1 MKNLKR
7 IALFLIMATM
17 FVGFIGC
24 KQEETPPAKEPTEEG
39 DSSDTT
45 DTTELPEVT
54 NLTVNET
61 DGKLILN
68 WKNPKNENIRGVL
81 ISSNPPEGS
90 LREPHFLLGN
100 EESFEVEGLRNGI
113 EYTFTIKTILSIE
126 KYSTGVSK
134 KHTPSTVIEE
144 TSLIPSTTEITQ
156 DPITVKVKLKSGTQ
170 AKKIYYSDYIYSTK
184 EQYYETYLDNPEQ
197 YLLKDITE
205 TKEFRVEQNNRY
217 YVLIQ
222 NQQSQCK
229 LLYIDILNLDA
240 IITDIYI
247 PNVGTNYAGKEVLVT
262 MKGDRF
268 NNNTSVSFAKNFVFN
283 KENISFEGIEV
294 DPSTIKIFDK
304 NTISAQI
311 KCPSEI
317 GTTEVTVKYGKTSAK
332 TTFEVVQSKENE
344 YKVGDI
350 VLKDKTIV
358 PAEIA
363 PVYTYDENKKPIGIV
378 AMTENVYG
386 VPETKII
393 GTKNKEKVSW
403 GKDIDIELKTYYEEL
418 AGGSQH
424 IFGGN
429 LDGSNVWEEICK
441 IDAENSQNAE
451 KNYRIFDFANN
462 YAKNADLVG
471 TEYENG
477 WYIPSI
483 AEVYY
488 IFQNKKE
495 IQSSLNA
502 LGEYNLINYDYYFS
516 SSSYSKTNAYTMYFD
531 YNKED
536 IYIAKETKKSSVSV
550 FVLKKLNLE
559 DFEYVKDFDTEIY
572 DVEIPTIAKG
582 FVGEV
587 PITVKGKNLFLSLNS
602 QELSVEGLNPIR
614 VENITTEKA
623 RIYVKTTGSESNGDI
638 ITVGCRN
645 SSKTGILKVVE
656 AENVLKIGDIVLA
669 DGTTVSD
676 SEYSDNQEN
685 RSIGTIVDV
694 LYGGGTGKFMGA
706 ARRIR
711 ECWAKENTTGY
722 ETSFKELQIKYSSI
736 GNNEYEFYGDLDGSD
751 NWEIICRKDP
761 VGTQDS
767 ENNYPIFYKANT
779 YAETN
784 NLTETKF
791 SDGWYIPSI
800 AELYQINKNLDL
812 PTPLWSSSLP
822 LYKDSYQK
830 KEAIQLQQKFSSLVD
845 SISIED
851 IYKKETG
858 YVIFLNTIGAGC

>member
-1 MKNLKR
+1 MIIILVVLHIVKTVR
-7 IALFLIMATM
+7 IQ
-17 FVGFIGC
+17 C
-24 KQEETPPAKEPTEEG
+24 
-39 DSSDTT
+39 
-45 DTTELPEVT
+45 
-54 NLTVNET
+54 
-61 DGKLILN
+61 IL
-68 WKNPKNENIRGVL
+68 
-81 ISSNPPEGS
+81 
-90 LREPHFLLGN
+90 
-100 EESFEVEGLRNGI
+100 
-113 EYTFTIKTILSIE
+113 
-126 KYSTGVSK
+126 
-134 KHTPSTVIEE
+134 
-144 TSLIPSTTEITQ
+144 
-156 DPITVKVKLKSGTQ
+156 
-170 AKKIYYSDYIYSTK
+170 
-184 EQYYETYLDNPEQ
+184 
-197 YLLKDITE
+197 
-205 TKEFRVEQNNRY
+205 
-217 YVLIQ
+217 
-222 NQQSQCK
+222 
-229 LLYIDILNLDA
+229 
-240 IITDIYI
+240 IIT
-247 PNVGTNYAGKEVLVT
+247 
-262 MKGDRF
+262 
-268 NNNTSVSFAKNFVFN
+268 
-283 KENISFEGIEV
+283 
-294 DPSTIKIFDK
+294 
-304 NTISAQI
+304 
-311 KCPSEI
+311 
-317 GTTEVTVKYGKTSAK
+317 
-332 TTFEVVQSKENE
+332 
-344 YKVGDI
+344 
-350 VLKDKTIV
+350 
-358 PAEIA
+358 
-363 PVYTYDENKKPIGIV
+363 KK
-378 AMTENVYG
+378 
-386 VPETKII
+386 
-393 GTKNKEKVSW
+393 
-403 GKDIDIELKTYYEEL
+403 
-418 AGGSQH
+418 
-424 IFGGN
+424 
-429 LDGSNVWEEICK
+429 
-441 IDAENSQNAE
+441 
-451 KNYRIFDFANN
+451 
-462 YAKNADLVG
+462 
-471 TEYENG
+471 
-477 WYIPSI
+477 
-483 AEVYY
+483 
-488 IFQNKKE
+488 
-495 IQSSLNA
+495 
-502 LGEYNLINYDYYFS
+502 
-516 SSSYSKTNAYTMYFD
+516 
-531 YNKED
+531 
-536 IYIAKETKKSSVSV
+536 IYIAKETKNSSVSV

-706 ARRIR
+706 KRIR

-722 ETSFKELQIKYSSI
+722 ETAFKELQIKYSSI

-767 ENNYPIFYKANT
+767 ENNYPIFYEANT

-800 AELYQINKNLDL
+800 AELYQINKKFNL